1 MGLIN
6 LFNAMT
12 LRPHIPYRFKA
23 EIWPNYQNAY
33 DNNDKIFRPLEFTIK
48 RISQPVFKLDTEN
61 KLNFGNT
68 VFVVPI
74 LKFGDT
80 TMEITFEETDDMRV
94 FKTLSGLM
102 GSELFKGVNGGLLN
116 IRITQFDE
124 TMLTISD
131 KKTYICRL
139 KEYGT
144 PSFNNNGH
152 GSPIEISATFKV
164 VYVVEEPTVL
174 EEIKDGYRV
183 IIREKLPENE
193 RIINEAQ
200 AVADEED
207 KQRMSKGDFDK
218 KMRDRKIMD
227 VLKAEQIKT
236 SAGVAEQ
243 AMIAMG
249 YDPTKESQIKIF
261 DAELKMRNIN
271 LDDGLN
277 NAELKTLTQMVKD
290 YVDPQYA
297 TEDLL
302 SNLNENINA
311 LEKLNTEYNNLLKE
325 STKQP
330 EGKLRKKETTPA
342 HSYNGNDPLLGA
354 VSYSY
359 EKEVTAREGERG
371 HVFFD
376 MLDTGGARGT
386 INLGSGSSEGARG
399 YSDIGELTV
408 NINGVTMQ
416 FKDSASLNAAVQ
428 KAFGGKEAIV
438 DVFLANGGGKG
449 YTSKEERKK
458 ANLKGAKAGLN
469 QLLESS
475 GGVIED
481 DYGNKSVVKMDKG
494 LYLNIQLDENSSQR
508 VSNKNMLVDTEG
520 WSEST
525 RQTVI
530 NSNQGS
536 ANKTVQGMLHFE
548 HAYSGFKN
556 VWNQFNKDEK
566 NVQMLNEDI
575 KRGTFSQATLDELS
589 KSVDKLKVKDK
600 TKAGFKRVIKEY
612 GYLS

>member
-6 LFNAMT
+6 LFNAMA

-102 GSELFKGVNGGLLN
+102 GNELFKGVNGGLLN

-124 TMLTISD
+124 TMLHISD

-193 RIINEAQ
+193 RITNEAQ

-207 KQRMSKGDFDK
+207 KQKMSKGDFDK

-236 SAGVAEQ
+236 SAGVAQQ

-249 YDPTKESQIKIF
+249 YDPTKESQVKMF
-261 DAELKMRNIN
+261 DAELKMRSIN

-325 STKQP
+325 SSTTQKSKDVVLQFPKQKMA
-330 EGKLRKKETTPA
+330 GKQLQA
-342 HSYNGNDPLLGA
+342 
-354 VSYSY
+354 
-359 EKEVTAREGERG
+359 
-371 HVFFD
+371 
-376 MLDTGGARGT
+376 TGGVGMNAVDIEHLKAYAKAEFLGT
-386 INLGSGSSEGARG
+386 NNAGRAEGASNLV
-399 YSDIGELTV
+399 YMNPD
-408 NINGVTMQ
+408 
-416 FKDSASLNAAVQ
+416 D
-428 KAFGGKEAIV
+428 GGKQKGNFGMGNTQRYLEGLGLKAEKFTMINIKTGESYTGTMEDLTNVLKTQGNAISV
-438 DVFLANGGGKG
+438 
-449 YTSKEERKK
+449 
-458 ANLKGAKAGLN
+458 
-469 QLLESS
+469 
-475 GGVIED
+475 
-481 DYGNKSVVKMDKG
+481 KSVWR
-494 LYLNIQLDENSSQR
+494 LDENSTNRIENASMTNIASKLETNIDKEIL
-508 VSNKNMLVDTEG
+508 SNMDATTIGGVAHLEYGAGGASKKLGTYLASHKEAAIADLQKNKG
-520 WSEST
+520 QFSEEF
-525 RQTVI
+525 V
-530 NSNQGS
+530 NQMM
-536 ANKTVQGMLHFE
+536 T
-548 HAYSGFKN
+548 
-556 VWNQFNKDEK
+556 
-566 NVQMLNEDI
+566 
-575 KRGTFSQATLDELS
+575 
-589 KSVDKLKVKDK
+589 DK
-600 TKAGFKRVIKEY
+600 TMNKVLYKEWEIKEGKNAGKRNAVDRRGRLTGKY
-612 GYLS
+612 GHTMTTVKNS

>member
-6 LFNAMT
+6 LFNAMA

-61 KLNFGNT
+61 KVNFGNT

-102 GSELFKGVNGGLLN
+102 GNELFKGVNSGLLN

-200 AVADEED
+200 TVADEED
-207 KQRMSKGDFDK
+207 KQKMSKGDFDK

-249 YDPTKESQIKIF
+249 YDPTKESQVKMF

-277 NAELKTLTQMVKD
+277 NTELKTLTQMVKD

-311 LEKLNTEYNNLLKE
+311 LEKLNNEYNSYLSE
-325 STKQP
+325 TTKQP
-330 EGKLRKKETTPA
+330 ENNEQNCNMGFPDGSVGK
-342 HSYNGNDPLLGA
+342 
-354 VSYSY
+354 
-359 EKEVTAREGERG
+359 
-371 HVFFD
+371 
-376 MLDTGGARGT
+376 
-386 INLGSGSSEGARG
+386 
-399 YSDIGELTV
+399 
-408 NINGVTMQ
+408 
-416 FKDSASLNAAVQ
+416 
-428 KAFGGKEAIV
+428 
-438 DVFLANGGGKG
+438 
-449 YTSKEERKK
+449 
-458 ANLKGAKAGLN
+458 
-469 QLLESS
+469 
-475 GGVIED
+475 
-481 DYGNKSVVKMDKG
+481 
-494 LYLNIQLDENSSQR
+494 
-508 VSNKNMLVDTEG
+508 
-520 WSEST
+520 
-525 RQTVI
+525 
-530 NSNQGS
+530 
-536 ANKTVQGMLHFE
+536 
-548 HAYSGFKN
+548 
-556 VWNQFNKDEK
+556 
-566 NVQMLNEDI
+566 
-575 KRGTFSQATLDELS
+575 
-589 KSVDKLKVKDK
+589 
-600 TKAGFKRVIKEY
+600 
-612 GYLS
+612 

>member
-6 LFNAMT
+6 LFNAMA

-102 GSELFKGVNGGLLN
+102 GNELFKGVNGGLLN

-193 RIINEAQ
+193 RITNEAQ

-207 KQRMSKGDFDK
+207 RQKMSKGDFDK
-218 KMRDRKIMD
+218 KMRDRKIID

-236 SAGVAEQ
+236 SAGVAQQ

-249 YDPTKESQIKIF
+249 YDPTKESQVKMF
-261 DAELKMRNIN
+261 DAELKMRSIN

-325 STKQP
+325 SSTTQKSKDVVLQFPKQKMA
-330 EGKLRKKETTPA
+330 GKQLQA
-342 HSYNGNDPLLGA
+342 
-354 VSYSY
+354 
-359 EKEVTAREGERG
+359 
-371 HVFFD
+371 
-376 MLDTGGARGT
+376 TGGVGMNAVDIEHLKAYAKAEFLGT
-386 INLGSGSSEGARG
+386 NNAGRAEGASNLV
-399 YSDIGELTV
+399 YMNPD
-408 NINGVTMQ
+408 
-416 FKDSASLNAAVQ
+416 D
-428 KAFGGKEAIV
+428 GGKQKGNFGMGNTQRYLEGLGLKAEKFTMINIKTGESYTGTMEDLTNVLKTQGNAISV
-438 DVFLANGGGKG
+438 
-449 YTSKEERKK
+449 
-458 ANLKGAKAGLN
+458 
-469 QLLESS
+469 
-475 GGVIED
+475 
-481 DYGNKSVVKMDKG
+481 KSVWR
-494 LYLNIQLDENSSQR
+494 LDENSTNRIENASMTNIASKLETNIDKEIL
-508 VSNKNMLVDTEG
+508 SNMDATTIGGVAHLEYGAGGASKKLGTYLASHKEEAIADLQKNKG
-520 WSEST
+520 QFSEEF
-525 RQTVI
+525 V
-530 NSNQGS
+530 NQMMTDKTM
-536 ANKTVQGMLHFE
+536 NKVLYKE
-548 HAYSGFKN
+548 
-556 VWNQFNKDEK
+556 W
-566 NVQMLNEDI
+566 DI
-575 KRGTFSQATLDELS
+575 KEGKNAGKRNAVDRRGRLTGKYGHTMTT
-589 KSVDKLKVKDK
+589 VKN
-600 TKAGFKRVIKEY
+600 
-612 GYLS
+612 S

>member
-1 MGLIN
+1 M
-6 LFNAMT
+6 A

-102 GSELFKGVNGGLLN
+102 GNELFKGVNGGLLN

-193 RIINEAQ
+193 RITNEAQ

-207 KQRMSKGDFDK
+207 KQKMSKGDFDK

-236 SAGVAEQ
+236 SAGVAQQ

-249 YDPTKESQIKIF
+249 YDPTKESQVKMF

-277 NAELKTLTQMVKD
+277 NAELKTITQMVKD

-325 STKQP
+325 SATQKSKDVVLQFPKQKMA
-330 EGKLRKKETTPA
+330 GKQLQAT
-342 HSYNGNDPLLGA
+342 GA
-354 VSYSY
+354 VGMNAVDIEHLKAYAKA
-359 EKEVTAREGERG
+359 E
-371 HVFFD
+371 F
-376 MLDTGGARGT
+376 LGT
-386 INLGSGSSEGARG
+386 NNAGRTEGASNLV
-399 YSDIGELTV
+399 YMNPD
-408 NINGVTMQ
+408 
-416 FKDSASLNAAVQ
+416 D
-428 KAFGGKEAIV
+428 GGKQKGNFGMGNTQVYLEGLGLKNEKFTMINTKTGESYTGTMEDLTGILKTKGNAISV
-438 DVFLANGGGKG
+438 
-449 YTSKEERKK
+449 
-458 ANLKGAKAGLN
+458 
-469 QLLESS
+469 
-475 GGVIED
+475 
-481 DYGNKSVVKMDKG
+481 KSVWR
-494 LYLNIQLDENSSQR
+494 LDENSTNRIENASMTNIASKLETNIDKEIL
-508 VSNKNMLVDTEG
+508 SNMDAATIGGVAHLEYGAGGASKKLGTYLASHKEEAIADLQKNKG
-520 WSEST
+520 QFSEEF
-525 RQTVI
+525 V
-530 NSNQGS
+530 NQMM
-536 ANKTVQGMLHFE
+536 T
-548 HAYSGFKN
+548 
-556 VWNQFNKDEK
+556 
-566 NVQMLNEDI
+566 
-575 KRGTFSQATLDELS
+575 
-589 KSVDKLKVKDK
+589 DK
-600 TKAGFKRVIKEY
+600 TMNRVLYKEWEVKEGKNAGKRNAVDRRGRLTGKY
-612 GYLS
+612 GHTMTTVKNS

>member
-6 LFNAMT
+6 LFNAMA

-102 GSELFKGVNGGLLN
+102 GNELFKGVNGGLLN

-193 RIINEAQ
+193 RITNEAQ

-207 KQRMSKGDFDK
+207 KQKMSKGDFDK

-236 SAGVAEQ
+236 SAGVAQQ

-249 YDPTKESQIKIF
+249 YDPTKESQVKMF

-277 NAELKTLTQMVKD
+277 NAELKTITQMVKD

-325 STKQP
+325 SATQKSKDVVLQFPKQKMA
-330 EGKLRKKETTPA
+330 GKQLQAT
-342 HSYNGNDPLLGA
+342 GA
-354 VSYSY
+354 VGMNAVDIEHLKAYAKA
-359 EKEVTAREGERG
+359 E
-371 HVFFD
+371 F
-376 MLDTGGARGT
+376 LGT
-386 INLGSGSSEGARG
+386 NNAGRTEGASNLV
-399 YSDIGELTV
+399 YMNPD
-408 NINGVTMQ
+408 
-416 FKDSASLNAAVQ
+416 D
-428 KAFGGKEAIV
+428 GGKQKGNFGMGNTQVYLEGLGLKNEKFTMINTKTGESYTGTMEDLTGILKTKGNAISV
-438 DVFLANGGGKG
+438 
-449 YTSKEERKK
+449 
-458 ANLKGAKAGLN
+458 
-469 QLLESS
+469 
-475 GGVIED
+475 
-481 DYGNKSVVKMDKG
+481 KSVWR
-494 LYLNIQLDENSSQR
+494 LDENSTNRIENASMTNIASKLETNIDKEIL
-508 VSNKNMLVDTEG
+508 SNMDAATIGGVAHLEYGAGGASKKLGTYLASHKEEAIADLQKNKG
-520 WSEST
+520 QFSEEF
-525 RQTVI
+525 V
-530 NSNQGS
+530 NQMM
-536 ANKTVQGMLHFE
+536 T
-548 HAYSGFKN
+548 
-556 VWNQFNKDEK
+556 
-566 NVQMLNEDI
+566 
-575 KRGTFSQATLDELS
+575 
-589 KSVDKLKVKDK
+589 DK
-600 TKAGFKRVIKEY
+600 TMNRVLYKEWEVKEGKNAGKRNAVDRRGRLTGKY
-612 GYLS
+612 GHTMTTVKNS

>member
-200 AVADEED
+200 TVADEED
-207 KQRMSKGDFDK
+207 KQKMSKGDFDK

-249 YDPTKESQIKIF
+249 YDPTKESQIKMF

>member
-6 LFNAMT
+6 LFNAMA

-200 AVADEED
+200 TVADEED
-207 KQRMSKGDFDK
+207 RQKMSKGDFDK

-249 YDPTKESQIKIF
+249 YDPTKESQVKMF

-277 NAELKTLTQMVKD
+277 NTELKTITQMVKD

-325 STKQP
+325 SATTQKSKDIVLQFPKQKMA
-330 EGKLRKKETTPA
+330 GKQLQAT
-342 HSYNGNDPLLGA
+342 GA
-354 VSYSY
+354 VGMNAVDIEHLKAYAKA
-359 EKEVTAREGERG
+359 E
-371 HVFFD
+371 F
-376 MLDTGGARGT
+376 LGT
-386 INLGSGSSEGARG
+386 NNAGRAEGASNLV
-399 YSDIGELTV
+399 YMNPD
-408 NINGVTMQ
+408 
-416 FKDSASLNAAVQ
+416 D
-428 KAFGGKEAIV
+428 GGKQKGNFGMGNTQIYLEGLGLKNEKFTMINTKTGESYTGTMEDLTGILKTKGNAISV
-438 DVFLANGGGKG
+438 
-449 YTSKEERKK
+449 
-458 ANLKGAKAGLN
+458 
-469 QLLESS
+469 
-475 GGVIED
+475 
-481 DYGNKSVVKMDKG
+481 KSVWR
-494 LYLNIQLDENSSQR
+494 LDENSTNRIENASMTNIASKLETNIDKEIL
-508 VSNKNMLVDTEG
+508 SNMDATTIGGVAHLEYGAGGASKKLGTYLASHKEEAIADLQKNKG
-520 WSEST
+520 QFSEEF
-525 RQTVI
+525 V
-530 NSNQGS
+530 NQMM
-536 ANKTVQGMLHFE
+536 T
-548 HAYSGFKN
+548 
-556 VWNQFNKDEK
+556 
-566 NVQMLNEDI
+566 
-575 KRGTFSQATLDELS
+575 
-589 KSVDKLKVKDK
+589 DK
-600 TKAGFKRVIKEY
+600 TMNRVLYKEWEVKEGKNAGKRNAVDRRGRLTGKYGHTMTTIKN
-612 GYLS
+612 S

>member
-6 LFNAMT
+6 LFNAMA

-61 KLNFGNT
+61 KVNFGNT

-102 GSELFKGVNGGLLN
+102 GNELFKGVNSGLLN

-200 AVADEED
+200 TVADEED
-207 KQRMSKGDFDK
+207 KQKMSKGDFDK

-249 YDPTKESQIKIF
+249 YDPTKESQVKMF

-277 NAELKTLTQMVKD
+277 NTELKTLTQMVKD

-311 LEKLNTEYNNLLKE
+311 LEKLNNEYNSYLSE
-325 STKQP
+325 TTKQP
-330 EGKLRKKETTPA
+330 EAKLPKEQAKYVTKTSASDVPTNSKTSSDFIVTQSELDANLARIHKKGFTNVTMDALRDVSLENAKRMDKAYTGFKTGLENSA
-342 HSYNGNDPLLGA
+342 YTVSINTYNDPNHGVGIGTQSGSHILGQKVDLTFYKNGKKITLANATAEDRKYLSDVANKNGLL
-354 VSYSY
+354 
-359 EKEVTAREGERG
+359 
-371 HVFFD
+371 
-376 MLDTGGARGT
+376 
-386 INLGSGSSEGARG
+386 INWETSGKAGSGWGDVALQHAMS
-399 YSDIGELTV
+399 INKKGEV
-408 NINGVTMQ
+408 VE
-416 FKDSASLNAAVQ
+416 LNATKWTKDDQ
-428 KAFGGKEAIV
+428 YFDSGRNKQIAF
-438 DVFLANGGGKG
+438 
-449 YTSKEERKK
+449 T
-458 ANLKGAKAGLN
+458 
-469 QLLESS
+469 Q
-475 GGVIED
+475 
-481 DYGNKSVVKMDKG
+481 
-494 LYLNIQLDENSSQR
+494 
-508 VSNKNMLVDTEG
+508 
-520 WSEST
+520 
-525 RQTVI
+525 
-530 NSNQGS
+530 
-536 ANKTVQGMLHFE
+536 
-548 HAYSGFKN
+548 
-556 VWNQFNKDEK
+556 
-566 NVQMLNEDI
+566 
-575 KRGTFSQATLDELS
+575 
-589 KSVDKLKVKDK
+589 
-600 TKAGFKRVIKEY
+600 
-612 GYLS
+612 

>member
-6 LFNAMT
+6 LFNAMA

-102 GSELFKGVNGGLLN
+102 GNELFKGVNGGLLN

-193 RIINEAQ
+193 RITNEAQ

-207 KQRMSKGDFDK
+207 RQKMSKGDFDK

-249 YDPTKESQIKIF
+249 YDPTKESQVKMF
-261 DAELKMRNIN
+261 DAELKMRSIN

-325 STKQP
+325 STAQKSKDVVLQFPKQKMA
-330 EGKLRKKETTPA
+330 GKQLQA
-342 HSYNGNDPLLGA
+342 
-354 VSYSY
+354 
-359 EKEVTAREGERG
+359 
-371 HVFFD
+371 
-376 MLDTGGARGT
+376 TGGVGMNAVDIEHLKAYAKAEFLGT
-386 INLGSGSSEGARG
+386 NNAGRAEGASNLV
-399 YSDIGELTV
+399 YMNPD
-408 NINGVTMQ
+408 
-416 FKDSASLNAAVQ
+416 D
-428 KAFGGKEAIV
+428 GGKQKGNFGMGNTQRYLEDLGLKAEKFTMINIKTGESYTGTMEDLTNVLKTQGNAISV
-438 DVFLANGGGKG
+438 
-449 YTSKEERKK
+449 
-458 ANLKGAKAGLN
+458 
-469 QLLESS
+469 
-475 GGVIED
+475 
-481 DYGNKSVVKMDKG
+481 KSVWR
-494 LYLNIQLDENSSQR
+494 LDENSTNRIENASMTNIASKLETNIDKEIL
-508 VSNKNMLVDTEG
+508 SNMDATTIGGVAHLEYGAGGASKKLGTYLASHKEEAIADLQKNKG
-520 WSEST
+520 QFSEEF
-525 RQTVI
+525 V
-530 NSNQGS
+530 NQMMTDKTM
-536 ANKTVQGMLHFE
+536 NKVLYKE
-548 HAYSGFKN
+548 
-556 VWNQFNKDEK
+556 W
-566 NVQMLNEDI
+566 DI
-575 KRGTFSQATLDELS
+575 KEGKNAGKRNAVDRRGRLTGKYGHTMTT
-589 KSVDKLKVKDK
+589 VKN
-600 TKAGFKRVIKEY
+600 
-612 GYLS
+612 S

>member
-6 LFNAMT
+6 LFNAMA

-80 TMEITFEETDDMRV
+80 TIEITFEETDDMRV

-102 GSELFKGVNGGLLN
+102 GNELFKGVNGGLLN

-193 RIINEAQ
+193 RITNEAQ

-207 KQRMSKGDFDK
+207 RQKMSKGDFDK

-236 SAGVAEQ
+236 SAGVAQQ

-249 YDPTKESQIKIF
+249 YDPTKESQVKMF

-277 NAELKTLTQMVKD
+277 NPELKTLTQMVKD

-325 STKQP
+325 STRQKSNDVVLQFPKQKMA
-330 EGKLRKKETTPA
+330 GKQLQAT
-342 HSYNGNDPLLGA
+342 GA
-354 VSYSY
+354 VGMNAVDIEHLKAYAKA
-359 EKEVTAREGERG
+359 E
-371 HVFFD
+371 F
-376 MLDTGGARGT
+376 LGT
-386 INLGSGSSEGARG
+386 NNAGRAEGASNLV
-399 YSDIGELTV
+399 YMNPD
-408 NINGVTMQ
+408 
-416 FKDSASLNAAVQ
+416 D
-428 KAFGGKEAIV
+428 GGKQKGNFGMGNTQRYLEGLGLKNEKFTMINIKTGESYTGTMEDLTNVLKTQGNAISV
-438 DVFLANGGGKG
+438 
-449 YTSKEERKK
+449 
-458 ANLKGAKAGLN
+458 
-469 QLLESS
+469 
-475 GGVIED
+475 
-481 DYGNKSVVKMDKG
+481 KSVWR
-494 LYLNIQLDENSSQR
+494 LDENSTDRIENASMTNIASKLETNIDKEIL
-508 VSNKNMLVDTEG
+508 SNMDATTIGGVAHLEYGAGGASKKLGTYLASHKEEAIADLQKNKGQFSDEFV
-520 WSEST
+520 
-525 RQTVI
+525 
-530 NSNQGS
+530 NQMMTDKTM
-536 ANKTVQGMLHFE
+536 NKVLYKE
-548 HAYSGFKN
+548 
-556 VWNQFNKDEK
+556 W
-566 NVQMLNEDI
+566 DI
-575 KRGTFSQATLDELS
+575 KEGKNAGKRNAVDRRGRLTGKYGHTM
-589 KSVDKLKVKDK
+589 
-600 TKAGFKRVIKEY
+600 TTIKN
-612 GYLS
+612 S

>member
-6 LFNAMT
+6 LFNAMA

-200 AVADEED
+200 IVADEED
-207 KQRMSKGDFDK
+207 RQKMSKGDFDK

-249 YDPTKESQIKIF
+249 YDPTKESQVKMF

-277 NAELKTLTQMVKD
+277 NTELKTIIQMVKD

-325 STKQP
+325 SATTQKSKDIVLQFPKQKMA
-330 EGKLRKKETTPA
+330 GKQLQAT
-342 HSYNGNDPLLGA
+342 GA
-354 VSYSY
+354 VGMNAVDIEHLKAYAKA
-359 EKEVTAREGERG
+359 E
-371 HVFFD
+371 F
-376 MLDTGGARGT
+376 LGT
-386 INLGSGSSEGARG
+386 NNAGRAEGASNLV
-399 YSDIGELTV
+399 YMNPD
-408 NINGVTMQ
+408 
-416 FKDSASLNAAVQ
+416 D
-428 KAFGGKEAIV
+428 GGKQKGNFGMGNTQIYLEGLGLKNEKFTMINTKTGESYTGTMEDLTGILKTKGNAISV
-438 DVFLANGGGKG
+438 
-449 YTSKEERKK
+449 
-458 ANLKGAKAGLN
+458 
-469 QLLESS
+469 
-475 GGVIED
+475 
-481 DYGNKSVVKMDKG
+481 KSVWR
-494 LYLNIQLDENSSQR
+494 LDENSTNRIENASMTNIASKLETNIDKEIL
-508 VSNKNMLVDTEG
+508 SNMDATTIGGVAHLEYGAGGASKKLGTYLASHKEEAIADLQKNKG
-520 WSEST
+520 QFSEEF
-525 RQTVI
+525 V
-530 NSNQGS
+530 NQMM
-536 ANKTVQGMLHFE
+536 T
-548 HAYSGFKN
+548 
-556 VWNQFNKDEK
+556 
-566 NVQMLNEDI
+566 
-575 KRGTFSQATLDELS
+575 
-589 KSVDKLKVKDK
+589 DK
-600 TKAGFKRVIKEY
+600 TMNRVLYKEWEVKEGKNAGKRNAVDRRGRLTGKY
-612 GYLS
+612 GHTMTTVKNS

>member
-6 LFNAMT
+6 LFNAMA

-200 AVADEED
+200 TVADEED
-207 KQRMSKGDFDK
+207 RQKMSKGDFDK

-249 YDPTKESQIKIF
+249 YDPTKESQVKMF

-277 NAELKTLTQMVKD
+277 NTELKTITQMVKD

-325 STKQP
+325 SATTQKSKDIVLQFPKQKMA
-330 EGKLRKKETTPA
+330 GKQLQAT
-342 HSYNGNDPLLGA
+342 GA
-354 VSYSY
+354 VGMNAVDIEHLKAYAKA
-359 EKEVTAREGERG
+359 E
-371 HVFFD
+371 F
-376 MLDTGGARGT
+376 LGT
-386 INLGSGSSEGARG
+386 NNAGRAEGASNLV
-399 YSDIGELTV
+399 YMNPD
-408 NINGVTMQ
+408 
-416 FKDSASLNAAVQ
+416 D
-428 KAFGGKEAIV
+428 GGKQKGNFGMGNTQVYLEGLGLKNEKFTMINTKTGESYTGTMEDLTGILKTKGNAISV
-438 DVFLANGGGKG
+438 
-449 YTSKEERKK
+449 
-458 ANLKGAKAGLN
+458 
-469 QLLESS
+469 
-475 GGVIED
+475 
-481 DYGNKSVVKMDKG
+481 KSVWR
-494 LYLNIQLDENSSQR
+494 LDENSTNRIENASMTNIASKLETNIDKEIL
-508 VSNKNMLVDTEG
+508 SNMDATTIGGVAHLEYGAGGASKKLGTYLASHKEEAIADLQKNKG
-520 WSEST
+520 QFSEEF
-525 RQTVI
+525 V
-530 NSNQGS
+530 NQMM
-536 ANKTVQGMLHFE
+536 T
-548 HAYSGFKN
+548 
-556 VWNQFNKDEK
+556 
-566 NVQMLNEDI
+566 
-575 KRGTFSQATLDELS
+575 
-589 KSVDKLKVKDK
+589 DK
-600 TKAGFKRVIKEY
+600 TMNRVLYKEWEVKEGKNAGKRNAVDRRGRLTGKY
-612 GYLS
+612 GHTMTTVKNS

>member
-102 GSELFKGVNGGLLN
+102 GNELFKGVNGGLLN

-193 RIINEAQ
+193 RITNEAQ

-207 KQRMSKGDFDK
+207 RQKMSKGDFDK

-236 SAGVAEQ
+236 SAGVAQQ

-249 YDPTKESQIKIF
+249 YDPTKESQVKMF
-261 DAELKMRNIN
+261 DAELKIRNIN

-277 NAELKTLTQMVKD
+277 NTELKTLTQMVKD

-325 STKQP
+325 STAQKSKDVVLQFPKQKMA
-330 EGKLRKKETTPA
+330 GKQLQA
-342 HSYNGNDPLLGA
+342 
-354 VSYSY
+354 
-359 EKEVTAREGERG
+359 
-371 HVFFD
+371 
-376 MLDTGGARGT
+376 TGGVGMNAIDIEHLKAYAKAEFLGT
-386 INLGSGSSEGARG
+386 NNAGRAEGASNLV
-399 YSDIGELTV
+399 YMNPD
-408 NINGVTMQ
+408 
-416 FKDSASLNAAVQ
+416 D
-428 KAFGGKEAIV
+428 GGKQKGNFGMGNTQRYLEGLGLKAEKFTMINIKTGESYTGTMEDLTNVLKTQGNAISV
-438 DVFLANGGGKG
+438 
-449 YTSKEERKK
+449 
-458 ANLKGAKAGLN
+458 
-469 QLLESS
+469 
-475 GGVIED
+475 
-481 DYGNKSVVKMDKG
+481 KSVWR
-494 LYLNIQLDENSSQR
+494 LDENSTNRIENASMTNIASKLETNIDKEIL
-508 VSNKNMLVDTEG
+508 SNMDATTIGGVAHLEYGAGGASKKLGTYLASHKEEAIADLQKNKG
-520 WSEST
+520 QFSEEF
-525 RQTVI
+525 V
-530 NSNQGS
+530 NQMMTDKTM
-536 ANKTVQGMLHFE
+536 NKVLYKE
-548 HAYSGFKN
+548 
-556 VWNQFNKDEK
+556 W
-566 NVQMLNEDI
+566 DI
-575 KRGTFSQATLDELS
+575 KEGKNAGKRNAVDRRGRLTGKYGHSMTT
-589 KSVDKLKVKDK
+589 VKN
-600 TKAGFKRVIKEY
+600 
-612 GYLS
+612 S

>member
-6 LFNAMT
+6 LFNAMA

-102 GSELFKGVNGGLLN
+102 GNELFKGVNGGLLN

-193 RIINEAQ
+193 RITNEAQ

-207 KQRMSKGDFDK
+207 RQKMSKGDFDK

-236 SAGVAEQ
+236 SAGVAQQ

-249 YDPTKESQIKIF
+249 YDPTKESQVKMF

-277 NAELKTLTQMVKD
+277 NPELKTLTQMVKD
-290 YVDPQYA
+290 YIDPQYA

-325 STKQP
+325 STTQKSKDVVLQFPKQKMAGKQLQATGGVGMNAVDIEHLKAYAKAEFLGTNNAGRA
-330 EGKLRKKETTPA
+330 EGASNLVYMNPDDGGKQK
-342 HSYNGNDPLLGA
+342 GNFGMGNTQRYLEDLGLKA
-354 VSYSY
+354 EKFTMINIKTGESYS
-359 EKEVTAREGERG
+359 
-371 HVFFD
+371 
-376 MLDTGGARGT
+376 GT
-386 INLGSGSSEGARG
+386 ME
-399 YSDIGELTV
+399 DLTNV
-408 NINGVTMQ
+408 LKTKG
-416 FKDSASLNAAVQ
+416 NAISV
-428 KAFGGKEAIV
+428 
-438 DVFLANGGGKG
+438 
-449 YTSKEERKK
+449 
-458 ANLKGAKAGLN
+458 
-469 QLLESS
+469 
-475 GGVIED
+475 
-481 DYGNKSVVKMDKG
+481 KSVWR
-494 LYLNIQLDENSSQR
+494 LDENSTNRIENASMTNIASKLETNIDKEIL
-508 VSNKNMLVDTEG
+508 SNMDATTIGGVAHLEYGAGGASKKLGTYLASHKEEAIADLQKNKG
-520 WSEST
+520 QFSEEF
-525 RQTVI
+525 V
-530 NSNQGS
+530 
-536 ANKTVQGMLHFE
+536 NKMMTDKTM
-548 HAYSGFKN
+548 
-556 VWNQFNKDEK
+556 NKVLYKEWD
-566 NVQMLNEDI
+566 
-575 KRGTFSQATLDELS
+575 
-589 KSVDKLKVKDK
+589 VKDGK
-600 TKAGFKRVIKEY
+600 NAGKRNAVDRRGRLTGKYGHTMTTIKN
-612 GYLS
+612 S

>member
-33 DNNDKIFRPLEFTIK
+33 DNDDKIFRPLEFTIK

-61 KLNFGNT
+61 KINFGNT

-102 GSELFKGVNGGLLN
+102 GNELFKGVNGGLLN

-174 EEIKDGYRV
+174 EELKDGYRV

-207 KQRMSKGDFDK
+207 KKTMSKGDFDK

-249 YDPTKESQIKIF
+249 YDPTKESQIKMF

-277 NAELKTLTQMVKD
+277 NTELKTLTQMVKD

-325 STKQP
+325 STTQKSNDIVLEFPKQKMAGKQLQATGGVGMNGVDIEHLKAYAKAEFLGTNNAGRA
-330 EGKLRKKETTPA
+330 EGASNLVYMNPDDGGKQKGNFGMGNTQNYLEGLGLKNEKFTIINTKTGE
-342 HSYNGNDPLLGA
+342 SYTGTMEDLTNVLKTNGN
-354 VSYSY
+354 
-359 EKEVTAREGERG
+359 
-371 HVFFD
+371 
-376 MLDTGGARGT
+376 
-386 INLGSGSSEGARG
+386 
-399 YSDIGELTV
+399 
-408 NINGVTMQ
+408 
-416 FKDSASLNAAVQ
+416 
-428 KAFGGKEAIV
+428 AISV
-438 DVFLANGGGKG
+438 
-449 YTSKEERKK
+449 
-458 ANLKGAKAGLN
+458 
-469 QLLESS
+469 
-475 GGVIED
+475 
-481 DYGNKSVVKMDKG
+481 KSVWR
-494 LYLNIQLDENSSQR
+494 LDENSTNRIENASMTNIASKLETNIDKEIL
-508 VSNKNMLVDTEG
+508 SNMDATTIGGVAHLEYGAGGASKKLGTYLASHKEEAIADLQKNNG
-520 WSEST
+520 QFSEEF
-525 RQTVI
+525 V
-530 NSNQGS
+530 N
-536 ANKTVQGMLHFE
+536 
-548 HAYSGFKN
+548 
-556 VWNQFNKDEK
+556 
-566 NVQMLNEDI
+566 QML
-575 KRGTFSQATLDELS
+575 T
-589 KSVDKLKVKDK
+589 DK
-600 TKAGFKRVIKEY
+600 TMNKVLYKEWEIKEGKNAGKRRAVDRRGRLTGKY
-612 GYLS
+612 GHTMTSVKNS

>member
-6 LFNAMT
+6 LFNAMA

-102 GSELFKGVNGGLLN
+102 GNELFKGVNGGLLN

-193 RIINEAQ
+193 RITNEAQ

-207 KQRMSKGDFDK
+207 RQKMSKGDFDK

-236 SAGVAEQ
+236 SAGVAQQ

-249 YDPTKESQIKIF
+249 YDPTKESQVKMF

-277 NAELKTLTQMVKD
+277 NPELKTLTQMVKD
-290 YVDPQYA
+290 YIDPQYA

-325 STKQP
+325 STTQKSKDVVLQFPKQKMAGKQLQATGGVGMNAVDIEHLKAYAKAEFLGTNNAGRAEGASNLVYMNP
-330 EGKLRKKETTPA
+330 DDGGKQKGNFGMGNTQRYLEDLGLKAEKFTMINIKTGESYSGTMEDLTNVLKTKGNAISVKSVWRLDEDSTNRIENASMTNIASKLETNIDKEILSNMDATTIGGVAHLEYGAGGASKKLGTYLASHKEEAIADLQKNKGQFSEEFVNQMMTDKTMNRVLYKEWEIKEGKNAGKRNAVDRRGRLTGKYGHTMTT
-342 HSYNGNDPLLGA
+342 
-354 VSYSY
+354 
-359 EKEVTAREGERG
+359 
-371 HVFFD
+371 
-376 MLDTGGARGT
+376 
-386 INLGSGSSEGARG
+386 
-399 YSDIGELTV
+399 
-408 NINGVTMQ
+408 
-416 FKDSASLNAAVQ
+416 
-428 KAFGGKEAIV
+428 
-438 DVFLANGGGKG
+438 
-449 YTSKEERKK
+449 
-458 ANLKGAKAGLN
+458 
-469 QLLESS
+469 
-475 GGVIED
+475 
-481 DYGNKSVVKMDKG
+481 VK
-494 LYLNIQLDENSSQR
+494 NS
-508 VSNKNMLVDTEG
+508 
-520 WSEST
+520 
-525 RQTVI
+525 
-530 NSNQGS
+530 
-536 ANKTVQGMLHFE
+536 
-548 HAYSGFKN
+548 
-556 VWNQFNKDEK
+556 
-566 NVQMLNEDI
+566 
-575 KRGTFSQATLDELS
+575 
-589 KSVDKLKVKDK
+589 
-600 TKAGFKRVIKEY
+600 
-612 GYLS
+612 